1 MEKNEVDCQHKNWV
15 LAGYPYEIDGKGVI
29 KISSIYEVYCKDCNN
44 FVNLL
49 SKEII
54 NDKGLV
60 RMGGY
65 YAES

>member
-1 MEKNEVDCQHKNWV
+1 MECKHENWTC
-15 LAGYPYEIDGKGVI
+15 AGYPYEKYGGKGVI
-29 KISSIYEVYCKDCNN
+29 RMSSIYEVYCKDCNN

-60 RMGGY
+60 KM
-65 YAES
+65 E